1 MMYCMRIIH
10 LLNLFVNTYSYIF
23 RVYYNKSKKTDK
35 MNGFRDT
42 LTKNTAFYPSVLFCR
57 FFFFQKLQRF
67 FFIGFLPGNLFSWLS
82 VKIKAAKSRKQAARK
97 RCHKKY
103 PDL

>member
-1 MMYCMRIIH
+1 MV
-10 LLNLFVNTYSYIF
+10 FVI
-23 RVYYNKSKKTDK
+23 R
-35 MNGFRDT
+35 

-97 RCHKKY
+97 RCYKKY